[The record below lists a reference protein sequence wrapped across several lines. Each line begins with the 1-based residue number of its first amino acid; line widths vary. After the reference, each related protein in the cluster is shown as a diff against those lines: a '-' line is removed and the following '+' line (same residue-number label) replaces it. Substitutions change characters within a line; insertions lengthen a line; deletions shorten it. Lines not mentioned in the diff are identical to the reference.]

1 MNCRGIRG
9 AIGVEANT
17 HDAIVSATRE
27 LLKCIV
33 VANRLS
39 VEDVASAIFTA
50 TTDLDAAYPA
60 QAARAMGWVNTPL
73 LCMQEMAVQ
82 GSLRR
87 CIRVLMHWNTD
98 KSVDEIQHVFLG
110 KAQKLRPDLANKRNQ
125 MEEKEIWQE

>member
-9 AIGVEANT
+9 AIGVKENT

-27 LLKCIV
+27 LLEYIV

-39 VEDVASAIFTA
+39 VKDVASVIFT
-50 TTDLDAAYPA
+50 TTPDLDAAYPA

-87 CIRVLMHWNTD
+87 CIRVLIHWNTD